1 MARGEDG
8 MALCLVDGTGSQVLW
23 VFSAWQPAREY
34 HGPFCPREVRE
45 HTSFRQSPY
54 SRTSQS
60 PCCAMCPGSLP
71 DDPPETVSSTL
82 PSEKCGSEGFSKD
95 VSQGVVLEQD
105 EEGKNLQWWNADRQD
120 NYCAPFAKG

>member
-1 MARGEDG
+1 MGW
-8 MALCLVDGTGSQVLW
+8 LCVWWIELGLSFSGSFRPGNQQQN
-23 VFSAWQPAREY
+23 AMDR
-34 HGPFCPREVRE
+34 PFCPKEVRE

-60 PCCAMCPGSLP
+60 PCCAMCPGNLP
-71 DDPPETVSSTL
+71 DGPPETASSTL

-95 VSQGVVLEQD
+95 VSHGVVLEQD
-105 EEGKNLQWWNADRQD
+105 EEEKNLQWWNAGRQD